1 MRFQQLFSN
10 FANMNDIEIN
20 EIEQQS
26 ISLQFF
32 DSHIQAGFP
41 SPAQGSFGDTID
53 LNDELITNPE
63 ATFCA
68 RVIGNSMID
77 SGINEGDLLLID
89 RSISP
94 HDGCI
99 AVCYIDGE
107 FTVKRVSIRTDGIY
121 LVPANKR
128 FPELHVNG
136 DNNFQIWGVVSHIIK
151 KL

>member
-1 MRFQQLFSN
+1 MTIHP
-10 FANMNDIEIN
+10 IEDSEAIA
-20 EIEQQS
+20 
-26 ISLQFF
+26 LQFF
-32 DSHIQAGFP
+32 ETRIQAGFP
-41 SPAQGSFGDTID
+41 SPAQGLFGDSID
-53 LNDELITNPE
+53 LNHELISNPA

-68 RVIGNSMID
+68 RVTGNSMID
-77 SGINEGDLLLID
+77 AGIREGDMLIID
-89 RSISP
+89 KSITP
-94 HDGCI
+94 DDGDI
-99 AVCYIDGE
+99 AVCFIDGE